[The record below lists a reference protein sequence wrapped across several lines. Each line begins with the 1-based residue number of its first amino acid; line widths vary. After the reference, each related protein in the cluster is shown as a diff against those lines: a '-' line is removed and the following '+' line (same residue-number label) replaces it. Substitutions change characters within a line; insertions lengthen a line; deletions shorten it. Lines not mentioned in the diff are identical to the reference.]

1 MTMQGIDISSYQAG
15 INLAN
20 LPIDFVIVKA
30 TEGTGYTNPDCARA
44 VEQALAAGKIVGVYH
59 YVNGAGSAAEADHF
73 VSSCK
78 GWIGKVIFAI
88 DWEAGGN
95 KAWGNTGYLDAVI
108 KRVKAS
114 TGKAPLLYASASVFP
129 WAIAKA
135 NDCGTWVAEY
145 ANTKATGFQT
155 SPWHSRSWTGA
166 CLIRQYT
173 DNLRISGWNGG
184 LDGNVAFCDRA
195 TLARYISGT
204 ASASAASKPA
214 ASTSTAS
221 IASSGTTKAK
231 TKTDGQLEIAQD
243 GVLGSSTI
251 ARWQQV
257 MGTSIDGKISSGGSQ
272 LVVAFQKF
280 LNSVVAGNDQKNLHG
295 VAALA
300 TDGIL
305 GPATWKTF
313 QFWSGNKLPGDMKN
327 ICGFTLTGSTI
338 GKWVDGVAGKW
349 TIIML
354 QVMLN
359 RSYAGSGKLL
369 SK

>member
-1 MTMQGIDISSYQAG
+1 MATLNGVDVSSYQRG
-15 INLAN
+15 IDLAK
-20 LPIDFVIVKA
+20 LPVDFVIVKA
-30 TEGTGYTNPDCARA
+30 TEGTGYVNPDCARA

-59 YVNGAGSAAEADHF
+59 YVNGSGSTAEADHF

-145 ANTKATGFQT
+145 ANTQPTGFQT
-155 SPWHSRSWTGA
+155 SPWHSKSWTGS

-173 DNLRISGWNGG
+173 DNLRVPGWNGG

-204 ASASAASKPA
+204 ATAAASKPSIATTA
-214 ASTSTAS
+214 ASAAKPSADALS
-221 IASSGTTKAK
+221 DGVWGPATTKALQRLLG
-231 TKTDGQLEIAQD
+231 TPQD
-243 GVLGSSTI
+243 GV
-251 ARWQQV
+251 
-257 MGTSIDGKISSGGSQ
+257 ISSQDQGRKVNVPAAGDGWEWVGNPQGSQ
-272 LVVAFQKF
+272 AIVALQKR
-280 LNSVVAGNDQKNLHG
+280 LG
-295 VAALA
+295 VAA
-300 TDGIL
+300 DGIIGPGTIKRLQGHL
-305 GPATWKTF
+305 GVP
-313 QFWSGNKLPGDMKN
+313 
-327 ICGFTLTGSTI
+327 
-338 GKWVDGVAGKW
+338 VDG
-349 TIIML
+349 
-354 QVMLN
+354 
-359 RSYAGSGKLL
+359 YAGAQTVKALQAKLSRGAL
-369 SK
+369 

>member
-1 MTMQGIDISSYQAG
+1 MATLNGVDVSSYQRG
-15 INLAN
+15 IDLAK
-20 LPIDFVIVKA
+20 LPVDFVFVKA
-30 TEGTGYTNPDCARA
+30 TEGTGYVNPDCARA

-59 YVNGAGSAAEADHF
+59 YVNGAGSTAEADHF

-145 ANTKATGFQT
+145 ANMQPTGFQT
-155 SPWHSRSWTGA
+155 SPWHSRSWTGS

-173 DNLRISGWNGG
+173 DNLRVTGWNGG

-204 ASASAASKPA
+204 ATAAASKPSITTTA
-214 ASTSTAS
+214 ASAAKPAGDALSDGVWGPA
-221 IASSGTTKAK
+221 TTKALQRLLG
-231 TKTDGQLEIAQD
+231 TPQD
-243 GVLGSSTI
+243 GVVSSQDQGRRVNVP
-251 ARWQQV
+251 AA
-257 MGTSIDGKISSGGSQ
+257 GDGWEWVSNPQGSQ
-272 LVVAFQKF
+272 AIKAYQQK
-280 LNSVVAGNDQKNLHG
+280 LGIDA
-295 VAALA
+295 
-300 TDGIL
+300 DGIIGPGTIKRLQDHL
-305 GPATWKTF
+305 GVP
-313 QFWSGNKLPGDMKN
+313 
-327 ICGFTLTGSTI
+327 
-338 GKWVDGVAGKW
+338 VDG
-349 TIIML
+349 
-354 QVMLN
+354 
-359 RSYAGSGKLL
+359 YAGAQTVKALQAKLSRGAL
-369 SK
+369 

>member
-1 MTMQGIDISSYQAG
+1 MATLNGVDVSSYQRG
-15 INLAN
+15 IDLAK
-20 LPIDFVIVKA
+20 LPVDFVIVKA

-59 YVNGAGSAAEADHF
+59 YVNGAGSTAEADHF

-95 KAWGNTGYLDAVI
+95 KAWGNTSYLDAVI
-108 KRVKAS
+108 KRVKAV

-155 SPWHSRSWTGA
+155 SPWHSKSWTGA

-195 TLARYISGT
+195 TLAKYISGT
-204 ASASAASKPA
+204 ATAAASKPA
-214 ASTSTAS
+214 ITTTAASKS
-221 IASSGTTKAK
+221 ASSSTLDVRAIQRAVHVTADNVVGKA
-231 TKTDGQLEIAQD
+231 TRTAVSLVAQASNW
-243 GVLGSSTI
+243 GG
-251 ARWQQV
+251 
-257 MGTSIDGKISSGGSQ
+257 GK
-272 LVVAFQKF
+272 FP
-280 LNSVVAGNDQKNLHG
+280 NG
-295 VAALA
+295 VAATQRA
-300 TDGIL
+300 AGANPDGVW
-305 GPATWKTF
+305 GPASKAAHDATVAAIQTALVALGYKIAVDKIW
-313 QFWSGNKLPGDMKN
+313 GNATEAAVTD
-327 ICGFTLTGSTI
+327 
-338 GKWVDGVAGKW
+338 A
-349 TIIML
+349 
-354 QVMLN
+354 LN
-359 RSYAGSGKLL
+359 RGKQA
-369 SK
+369 